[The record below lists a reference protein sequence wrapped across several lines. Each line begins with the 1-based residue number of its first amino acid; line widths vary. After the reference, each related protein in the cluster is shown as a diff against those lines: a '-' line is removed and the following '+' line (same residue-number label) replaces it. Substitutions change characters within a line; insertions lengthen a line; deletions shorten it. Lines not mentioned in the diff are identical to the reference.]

1 MTFQGISEEENYN
14 VIEYKTETKYGYDFM
29 LIVLQYI
36 IDTDFKTHL
45 QRVAIVEDIAN
56 GINIEKT
63 NDIKKNNNIIKKCKF
78 AKKECDAIV
87 VYGISRVMN
96 CAVQFEFYNKT
107 NLVRLV
113 FPNKVFFKR
122 HDEHSFDTYVNLL
135 EMIGKESNKEFI
147 ELFKFCKE
155 EPELF
160 DKETRLLSISEII
173 KCKEEL
179 MIESN
184 VIPIIDLYDN
194 VFIAYDVL
202 SKNFVRIDASDETV
216 IRVIDSVKE
225 YIEKLK
231 IYYQNQ

>member
-36 IDTDFKTHL
+36 IDTYFKTHL

-63 NDIKKNNNIIKKCKF
+63 NDVKKNNNIIKKCKF

-87 VYGISRVMN
+87 VYGISRVMK

-147 ELFKFCKE
+147 ELFKF
-155 EPELF
+155 
-160 DKETRLLSISEII
+160 
-173 KCKEEL
+173 CKEEL

>member
-29 LIVLQYI
+29 LKVLQYI

-45 QRVAIVEDIAN
+45 QRVAIVEDIAS

-63 NDIKKNNNIIKKCKF
+63 NEVKKNNNIIKKCKF

-87 VYGISRVMN
+87 VYGISRVMK
-96 CAVQFEFYNKT
+96 CAVQFELYNKT

-113 FPNKVFFKR
+113 FPDKAFFKR

-155 EPELF
+155 EPILL
-160 DKETRLLSISEII
+160 DKETRLLPISEII

-179 MIESN
+179 MIETYRRGC
-184 VIPIIDLYDN
+184 IDEAMDL
-194 VFIAYDVL
+194 
-202 SKNFVRIDASDETV
+202 
-216 IRVIDSVKE
+216 
-225 YIEKLK
+225 LK
-231 IYYQNQ
+231 KHFYALWD